1 MGSGSKKQKKS
12 LMGTY
17 TNTDR
22 QGEAWRWCIKNN
34 IKIVPQPKSRG
45 NPEEWHILIDINNKK
60 NLSPETYK
68 AGEIWQ
74 KLYEYCEYYYDK
86 YRKRI

>member
-1 MGSGSKKQKKS
+1 MGSGSKKQKKL

-17 TNTDR
+17 TNTEK
-22 QGEAWRWCIKNN
+22 QGEAWRWCVKNN
-34 IKIVPQPKSRG
+34 IKIVPKPKQQG
-45 NPEEWHILIDINNKK
+45 NPDEWNVLIDINNKQH
-60 NLSPETYK
+60 LSPEAYK

-86 YRKRI
+86 YRK